1 MRTTP
6 TVPRQVRQRP
16 QRLSSVTIADQPL
29 ASHQMSPLARLS
41 SSPLLLTSLPRATL
55 ASSLAASQLRP
66 MQPLACQ
73 QQRHSHRWHHAQQP
87 RCDQSLTD
95 LS

>member
-1 MRTTP
+1 
-6 TVPRQVRQRP
+6 VRQRP

-41 SSPLLLTSLPRATL
+41 SSPLLLASLPSATL
-55 ASSLAASQLRP
+55 ASSLAASQLRL
-66 MQPLACQ
+66 MRPLACQ
-73 QQRHSHRWHHAQQP
+73 QQRHSHRLYHDALQP
-87 RCDQSLTD
+87 HCDQSLTE